1 MFRVAAYAKEDVSQ
15 EYEAFKNAFSIHGE
29 EEPEAPHS
37 HSYTS
42 SVTKAATCTTAG
54 VRTYTC
60 SCGHSYTASIPATGH
75 KWNNGVVTVAP
86 TEEKEGVRTYTCT
99 LCGETYTETIAALD
113 HKHNYASTVIAPTCT
128 NQGYTEHTCPCG
140 DSYKDT
146 YVSATG
152 HTYADGVCTVCGAA
166 DPNYVPEATLT
177 GISATYSGGDVAE
190 GTAVTDLTGIVV
202 TAHYSDGSTETVTGY
217 TLSGTIAEGSNTV
230 TVSYG
235 GKTAT
240 FTVTGIVEQASAWA
254 DGYFKTDG
262 SIAQA
267 DTYMYYK
274 EYLPFAPGQN
284 CYIANTN
291 PEWAT
296 DEAHFAWYDSDKNF
310 LARTS
315 SHIAATIKFDGAL
328 VYSHGTIPDNA
339 AFVRGCAGNMTNYK
353 DTAIIS
359 VEPPELYLPFEDA
372 VWYADTYI
380 IGSGATAVE
389 AGCAASS
396 PVTVEPGATYK
407 FGNTNGSW
415 SSNWFGIGFYRADGT
430 FISRGSSAQFTTPS
444 DAKYVRLSAT
454 GMTGYT
460 ETATLTKVS

>member
-1 MFRVAAYAKEDVSQ
+1 VSALTGIVVTAYYSDGSSKAVTGYSLSGTIVEGSNVITVSYGGKATTFTVTGIAEDPDVPDVP
-15 EYEAFKNAFSIHGE
+15 
-29 EEPEAPHS
+29 EEPE
-37 HSYTS
+37 
-42 SVTKAATCTTAG
+42 V
-54 VRTYTC
+54 
-60 SCGHSYTASIPATGH
+60 
-75 KWNNGVVTVAP
+75 
-86 TEEKEGVRTYTCT
+86 
-99 LCGETYTETIAALD
+99 
-113 HKHNYASTVIAPTCT
+113 
-128 NQGYTEHTCPCG
+128 
-140 DSYKDT
+140 
-146 YVSATG
+146 
-152 HTYADGVCTVCGAA
+152 
-166 DPNYVPEATLT
+166 TLT

-254 DGYFKTDG
+254 DGYFKSDG

-274 EYLPFAPGQN
+274 EYLPIAPGQN

-291 PEWAT
+291 PEWTT

-415 SSNWFGIGFYRADGT
+415 SSNWFGIGFYRVDGT

>member
-1 MFRVAAYAKEDVSQ
+1 MATE
-15 EYEAFKNAFSIHGE
+15 FKL
-29 EEPEAPHS
+29 
-37 HSYTS
+37 
-42 SVTKAATCTTAG
+42 
-54 VRTYTC
+54 
-60 SCGHSYTASIPATGH
+60 SYTAAQINEKLGKIDSLSGIS
-75 KWNNGVVTVAP
+75 
-86 TEEKEGVRTYTCT
+86 EEQIT
-99 LCGETYTETIAALD
+99 ALD
-113 HKHNYASTVIAPTCT
+113 NMFKVCAFIKADISEEYNAFKEAFGISNSGGEVEPDEPVIPD
-128 NQGYTEHTCPCG
+128 EP
-140 DSYKDT
+140 D
-146 YVSATG
+146 
-152 HTYADGVCTVCGAA
+152 
-166 DPNYVPEATLT
+166 VPVEPEVTLSS
-177 GISATYSGGDVAE
+177 ISATYSGGNVAV
-190 GTAVTDLTGIVV
+190 GTLVTDLTGIVV

-217 TLSGTIAEGSNTV
+217 TLSGTIAEGNNTV

-262 SIAQA
+262 SIAQD

-274 EYLPFAPGQN
+274 EYLPIAPGQN
-284 CYIANTN
+284 CYITNTN
-291 PEWAT
+291 PEWTT

-310 LARTS
+310 LDRTS
-315 SHIAATIKFDGAL
+315 SHIATTIQLDGRL

-339 AFVRGCAGNMTNYK
+339 AFVRASAGNMTSYK

-359 VEPPELYLPFEDA
+359 VEPPELHLPFEDA

-380 IGSGATAVE
+380 GGQGGTAVE
-389 AGCAASS
+389 AGCAASGFVS
-396 PVTVEPGATYK
+396 VEPGATYK
-407 FGNTNGSW
+407 FGNSNESW

-430 FISRGSSAQFTTPS
+430 FISRGATAQFTTPS